1 MINSKNLSLLACVF
15 QQSALILVIR
25 YSKTRPQDATPYLSS
40 VVVFSAELY
49 KMILSASL
57 EFITNRS
64 AVESKS
70 LQPEPSQSE
79 PLVQKSLKVLT
90 KTIKSQSKSSKSKPP
105 ESESPKANDNS
116 LLHLFDLC
124 NKESLKIVFPAILY
138 VIQNNLMFYALSNL
152 SVPTY
157 QITNQVKLLTTA
169 IISRIML
176 KTVITNMQ
184 YFAILLLGLGV
195 AVVHISEH
203 QENFGG
209 SGASTNLSEEED
221 NERQNQW
228 LGLVAVSISCVT
240 SGLAGVYFEL
250 VLKNT
255 QQSVHRRNFQ
265 LAFYSLLLASF
276 HILSTDYNKITKDG
290 IFQGFD
296 MLVILIVVMQ
306 GMIGFIVSMVL
317 KYANAVLKGFAI
329 SIAVVVA
336 TVASFFLFD
345 TSLNAMFVLGAG
357 MVGSAV
363 KMYSHYGVEANNSRV
378 DKATINDSK
387 FGWKQIVSRIWIF
400 RLVLTLTVIATVLFQ
415 NKYWNA
421 FKQEEDV
428 GLAPTIQVATS
439 VVQACTPENRHDL
452 PHGVDVQKYNLFGEG
467 MAIADFIVTELHK
480 VNAPVT
486 LLWGSALHEFRN
498 GTGNC
503 VQPNFEDD
511 DIDLGVFKEHFHYVV
526 SLKDEIEEKFSWK
539 LYTSVGHGTSFKK
552 TKDMLYIMPHGQKL
566 KGGFQVDVY
575 SFQPNHP
582 TKGFVNF
589 HWDKKIVALNALLPL
604 VKHKPVVTSNSTVA
618 TTGKHSIPF
627 YYMPFDNACYLANL
641 YGSDFMTPKKKF
653 KGPNSRNRFDRF
665 DNPRCDRELSLH
677 EMHELEQQLSFSNIS
692 YLIREED
699 LL

>member
-15 QQSALILVIR
+15 QESALILVIR

-64 AVESKS
+64 AVEPKS

-79 PLVQKSLKVLT
+79 S
-90 KTIKSQSKSSKSKPP
+90 SQSESPYSKKRRRSRRGGRRPS
-105 ESESPKANDNS
+105 ESESLKANANS

-169 IISRIML
+169 ILSRIML
-176 KTVITNMQ
+176 KTEITNMQ

-203 QENFGG
+203 QEKLGS
-209 SGASTNLSEEED
+209 SGASINLSEEED
-221 NERQNQW
+221 NDRQNQW
-228 LGLVAVSISCVT
+228 LGLVAVSVSCVT

-250 VLKNT
+250 ILKNT

-317 KYANAVLKGFAI
+317 KYANATLKGFAT

-363 KMYSHYGVEANNSRV
+363 KMYSHYGVKANNSRV
-378 DKATINDSK
+378 DEAIINDSK
-387 FGWKQIVSRIWIF
+387 FGWKQIFSILC
-400 RLVLTLTVIATVLFQ
+400 LVYTVVTTVLFQ

-421 FKQEEDV
+421 FQLEEDV
-428 GLAPTIQVATS
+428 FLAPTIQVATPIF
-439 VVQACTPENRHDL
+439 QACTPKDRHDL
-452 PHGVDVQKYNLFGEG
+452 SHGVDVQTYNLFGEG
-467 MAIADFIVTELHK
+467 MAVADFIVTELHK

-526 SLKDEIEEKFSWK
+526 SLIDEIEEKFSWK
-539 LYTSVGHGTSFKK
+539 VTYGFSDHC
-552 TKDMLYIMPHGQKL
+552 LYIMPIGQKL

-575 SFQPNHP
+575 SFQANHP
-582 TKGFVNF
+582 AKGFVNF

-604 VKHKPVVTSNSTVA
+604 MKHKPVVTSNSTVA
-618 TTGKHSIPF
+618 TTGKPSIPF

-653 KGPNSRNRFDRF
+653 KTKNIANLRGKNRY
-665 DNPRCDRELSLH
+665 DNPRCDRELSRH

-692 YLIREED
+692 YLVQEED